1 MADVI
6 KTATREA
13 YGKALV
19 ELGEKDESLIV
30 MDADLAAAT
39 KTGMFKK
46 AFPDRF
52 LTQVLQ
58 SVTLSALPQVLPQ
71 RDTPF
76 LQAPLQCSLQDV
88 PLSRSEIR

>member
-39 KTGMFKK
+39 KRLSRT
-46 AFPDRF
+46 DF

-88 PLSRSEIR
+88 LLSRSEIQ